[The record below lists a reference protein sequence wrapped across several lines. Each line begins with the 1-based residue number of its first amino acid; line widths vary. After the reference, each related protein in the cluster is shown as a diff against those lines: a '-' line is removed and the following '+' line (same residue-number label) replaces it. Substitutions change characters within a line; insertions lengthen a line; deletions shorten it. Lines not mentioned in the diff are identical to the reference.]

1 MKQPCSSASFTRRCD
16 APEVVGPLVAV
27 FGSAYTAS
35 AVGLMAGQAAFTL
48 FAVML
53 FGILLPQQ
61 SETAILRLEDIAL
74 GGAVSLLVDLCCA
87 FGSICIRLGYEG
99 MSRPLLN

>member
-1 MKQPCSSASFTRRCD
+1 
-16 APEVVGPLVAV
+16 VVGPLVAV

-74 GGAVSLLVDLCCA
+74 GGAVSLLV
-87 FGSICIRLGYEG
+87 GSLLRFWKHLHPSRVRGDVPAAVELG
-99 MSRPLLN
+99 RKA